1 MIMILEDPLD
11 RIVKGGEEEIFAVQ
25 SPKRPSGA
33 PPDHGKPIGRREERL
48 STKAFVG
55 HESIERVARAT
66 AQELQGADQRAR
78 DVIQVRQE
86 SLP

>member
-11 RIVKGGEEEIFAVQ
+11 RIVERSEKEIFAVQ
-25 SPKRPSGA
+25 PPKRPSGA
-33 PPDHGKPIGRREERL
+33 PPDHGKPIGRGEERL
-48 STKAFVG
+48 STQPFVG
-55 HESIERVARAT
+55 HESIERVARAA